1 MKTLIKNGLIVN
13 PDASFY
19 GSVLIEDGTIT
30 EMGKIENIS
39 DCNVIDAEGELVIPA
54 GVDVHTH
61 MDLDLGNF
69 RAVDDFYS
77 GSIAALYGGTATI
90 VDHIAFGPKNCD
102 LRYMIDQY
110 HKLADGRSVCDYS
123 FHGVIQ
129 QVNDSI
135 FDEMKELAKEGITS
149 FKIYLTYDNRL
160 SDEEILR
167 VMDIA
172 KRLEV
177 TLAVHAENHGIVT
190 YLRQYFGEKGY
201 KEPIYHAL
209 SRPNKSE
216 SEAISRMIALSE
228 ITGYPNLYFVHV
240 STKEG
245 LNEIINARKNGAK
258 NIYCETC
265 TQYLTLDKEKYEMDS
280 NESVKYIM
288 APPLRTKEDIEAL
301 WRGIENKDVDVIA
314 TDHCPFMLDQKIV
327 GKEDFRLSPG
337 GVGGVEERMELV
349 LTEGIR
355 RGVSLNNLI
364 EKLCS
369 NPAKIFGIDKKGSIN
384 IGNDADIAI
393 LKKQRYTI
401 SKSNRHSKSD
411 YTVYEGFESDFKVD
425 KVLLRGD
432 IVIDNGKTFNELK
445 TGKFIKRSQKISDK
459 FLSNLYRNV
468 EMR

>member
-1 MKTLIKNGLIVN
+1 MKTLIKNGLIIN
-13 PDASFY
+13 PDTTFY
-19 GSVLIEDGTIT
+19 GSVLIEDGLIT
-30 EMGKIENIS
+30 EIGKIENIN
-39 DCNVIDAEGELVIPA
+39 DGNVIDAKGDLVIPA

-61 MDLDLGNF
+61 MDLDLGKF

-77 GSIAALYGGTATI
+77 GSIAALCGGTATI
-90 VDHIAFGPKNCD
+90 VDHIAFGPKDCE
-102 LRYMIDQY
+102 LRYMIDRY
-110 HKLADGRSVCDYS
+110 HKLAEGKSICDYS

-129 QVNDSI
+129 HVNDNT
-135 FDEMKELAKEGITS
+135 FDEMKELVKEGITS
-149 FKIYLTYDNRL
+149 FKIYLTYENRL

-167 VMDIA
+167 VMNIA
-172 KRLEV
+172 KRLGV
-177 TLAVHAENHGIVT
+177 TIAVHAENHGMIT
-190 YLRQYFGEKGY
+190 YLRQYFGENGC

-216 SEAISRMIALSE
+216 SEAINRMIALSE
-228 ITGYPNLYFVHV
+228 IALYPNLYFVHV

-265 TQYLTLDKEKYEMDS
+265 TQYLTLDEENYKKDS
-280 NESVKYIM
+280 DEGLKYIM
-288 APPLRTKEDIEAL
+288 APPLRSKEDIEAL

-314 TDHCPFMLDQKIV
+314 TDHCPFMFEEKLI
-327 GKEDFRLSPG
+327 GKEDFRLAPG
-337 GVGGVEERMELV
+337 GVGGVEERIELI
-349 LTEGIR
+349 LTEGMK

-364 EKLCS
+364 EKLCL

-425 KVLLRGD
+425 KVLLRGN
-432 IVIDNGKTFNELK
+432 IVMNDGEICNELK
-445 TGKFIKRSQKISDK
+445 MGKFIKRSKKISDNSY
-459 FLSNLYRNV
+459 LIHE
-468 EMR
+468 EM